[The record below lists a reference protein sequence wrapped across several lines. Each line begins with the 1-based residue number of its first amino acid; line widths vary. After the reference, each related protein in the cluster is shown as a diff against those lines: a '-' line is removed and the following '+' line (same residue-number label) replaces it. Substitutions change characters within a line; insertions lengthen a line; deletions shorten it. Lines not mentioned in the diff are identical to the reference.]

1 MTQFNMAGGVTG
13 GASSGM
19 PDWLMPS
26 LFGATSLMQIGGALT
41 AGKIAKTQSKLER
54 KQLQLQLQAREAD
67 RKEAL
72 AKAMAAANA
81 ASGTKGIAAFEG
93 SPLAVLEQMEK
104 SSEKESQRDKY
115 MTELAKTTEKYRG
128 KQKALGY
135 QSQAFD
141 KLATSGIQFGMAG

>member
-1 MTQFNMAGGVTG
+1 MTTFNMAGGVVNS
-13 GASSGM
+13 GASLSPWAM
-19 PDWLMPS
+19 PA

-54 KQLQLQLQAREAD
+54 KQLQLQLQARETD

-72 AKAMAAANA
+72 AQAMAAANA

-93 SPLAVLEQMEK
+93 SPLAMLEQMEMR
-104 SSEKESQRDKY
+104 SMEESQRDKY
-115 MTELAKTTEKYRG
+115 MTDLAKTTEKYRG
-128 KQKALGY
+128 KQRALGY

-141 KLATSGIQFGMAG
+141 KLATSGIQFAMAG